1 MEEKPYYVV
10 NGLSPLTAMKS
21 GLISKDEYRG
31 FLIGN
36 ILKYLLR
43 YQYKNM
49 PLGDL
54 DKCKNYL
61 EELIRFVKEE
71 KTVVDGD

>member
-1 MEEKPYYVV
+1 MEEKHYYVV
-10 NGLSPLTAMKS
+10 NGLSPLTAMKN

-54 DKCKNYL
+54 EKCKDYL
-61 EELIRFVKEE
+61 EELISLVEDE
-71 KTVVDGD
+71 KRVE